1 MTQDEIVTEAVARA
15 LCQVSRADPDAL
27 GVDRKPRWKGW
38 AQYARAAIAAM
49 STAQEP
55 ALDDD
60 AEWRLL
66 AGDLCRAMRIDV
78 GEITLHW
85 AETFLRSIAERL
97 QSKAPETGK
106 TLASEGRCHCGF
118 WPCPTHQID
127 DISEA
132 PETGEG

>member
-1 MTQDEIVTEAVARA
+1 MDKIVTEAMIEAAWEVFRHF
-15 LCQVSRADPDAL
+15 DAKWETDQFEAMA
-27 GVDRKPRWKGW
+27 G
-38 AQYARAAIAAM
+38 AIYTAM
-49 STAQEP
+49 STAQER

-97 QSKAPETGK
+97 QAKAP
-106 TLASEGRCHCGF
+106 
-118 WPCPTHQID
+118 D
-127 DISEA
+127 DA
-132 PETGEG
+132 L